1 MVVYDN
7 IGVHGTGRE
16 MNVEEFWVPARGS
29 TTRNRAQSRALK
41 SSGSTS
47 STTSSLV
54 PGKAEN
60 QGALAEEAGI
70 SGSVRMID
78 PRCSQALRTV
88 LIKCLLKSR
97 TNSLFSRNITEPPE
111 SVRMRRFSKLK
122 RINRDVVLGK

>member
-70 SGSVRMID
+70 SGSNQQSIQQKHNGTTRVRKNASVQQIKAHKS
-78 PRCSQALRTV
+78 RRGVGKVTRSHQAL
-88 LIKCLLKSR
+88 
-97 TNSLFSRNITEPPE
+97 
-111 SVRMRRFSKLK
+111 SKQ
-122 RINRDVVLGK
+122 DSE